1 MNPIIELQVTVH
13 APVLAEAIYQLA
25 EAFRSIGTAI
35 DVEEPP
41 MTPAMDIKTEEIQ
54 KTVDAALERIR
65 ERNEAKEEPTTEP
78 VPEPEPE
85 SVPVVEPE
93 PQPVEPEPE
102 GENFTVEDVRAA
114 LGDLSKTKGREVAKA
129 ILDALGARSVSQLKP
144 EQYAEAMKRVREA

>member
-54 KTVDAALERIR
+54 KNVDAALERIR

-85 SVPVVEPE
+85 V
-93 PQPVEPEPE
+93 
-102 GENFTVEDVRAA
+102 ENFTVEDVRAA

-129 ILDALGARSVSQLKP
+129 ILDALGARSVSKLKP

>member
-13 APVLAEAIYQLA
+13 APVLVEAIYQLA

-35 DVEEPP
+35 DVNESA
-41 MTPAMDIKTEEIQ
+41 MNPAMDIKTEEIQ
-54 KTVDAALERIR
+54 KNVDAALERIR
-65 ERNEAKEEPTTEP
+65 ERNEAKEEPTAEP

-85 SVPVVEPE
+85 V
-93 PQPVEPEPE
+93 
-102 GENFTVEDVRAA
+102 ENFTVEDVRAA

>member
-54 KTVDAALERIR
+54 KNVDAALERIR

-78 VPEPEPE
+78 FQNQ
-85 SVPVVEPE
+85 S
-93 PQPVEPEPE
+93 QK
-102 GENFTVEDVRAA
+102 
-114 LGDLSKTKGREVAKA
+114 SK
-129 ILDALGARSVSQLKP
+129 ISL
-144 EQYAEAMKRVREA
+144 